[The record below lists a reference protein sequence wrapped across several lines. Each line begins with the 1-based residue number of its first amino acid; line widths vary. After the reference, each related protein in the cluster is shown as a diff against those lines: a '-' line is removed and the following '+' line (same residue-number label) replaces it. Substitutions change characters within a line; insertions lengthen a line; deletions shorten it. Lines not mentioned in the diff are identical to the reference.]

1 MKWNESVHDLLRQGF
16 GVEDI
21 AIRIGC
27 TAERVRREVNNLRQT
42 GRLRD
47 VLGLPERS
55 EG

>member
-42 GRLRD
+42 GRLRE
-47 VLGLPERS
+47 VLGLAERS